1 MADLP
6 TNYYDDILSAS
17 MNGKKK
23 FRLTYRN
30 GTTEEVTIEDISEYD
45 QYGSKFG
52 AGDINKTNQA
62 VNEKFDSG
70 DVVDPMLTT
79 EQGFAADAYQT
90 KLQFDELGKKIEKVF
105 QLGTDRKA
113 QLIGSLANTNLG
125 LTENSS
131 WEDIFNA
138 LDTLFPEQYNV
149 LTKLTSSDW
158 TKSGGGSSSISSG
171 KLSLSCS
178 GGSYTTLTSKEIL
191 ASGFTKIIC
200 TWSKNNSDYRN
211 GLGFSL
217 VHSGGSIDFN
227 EGTSSID
234 ISKITG
240 NIHFVATAKSNY
252 VGEEI
257 VAGGYSSGSM
267 SVSSLILYAK

>member
-1 MADLP
+1 MAKLIVNGYECGGSSDNAASISCLDKDGNE
-6 TNYYDDILSAS
+6 TTVQAELDSIDSIINELSENLNNA
-17 MNGKKK
+17 ND
-23 FRLTYRN
+23 RI
-30 GTTEEVTIEDISEYD
+30 EE
-45 QYGSKFG
+45 
-52 AGDINKTNQA
+52 
-62 VNEKFDSG
+62 
-70 DVVDPMLTT
+70 
-79 EQGFAADAYQT
+79 
-90 KLQFDELGKKIEKVF
+90 VF

-125 LTENSS
+125 LTANSS
-131 WEDIFNA
+131 WEDIFVA

-178 GGSYTTLTSKEIL
+178 GGSNTTLTSKEIL
-191 ASGFTKIIC
+191 ASGFTKVVC

-217 VHSGGSIDFN
+217 VHSGGSISFS
-227 EGTSSID
+227 EGTTTTD
-234 ISKITG
+234 ISNITG
-240 NIHFVATAKSNY
+240 NIHFVANAKSNY
-252 VGEEI
+252 VGEEVI
-257 VAGGYSSGSM
+257 AGGYSRGSM